1 MAAARSYAGRSAQQ
15 RRAERRAR
23 LLDAGLRLFG
33 TDGYRSTSIEMLCA
47 AAQVS
52 TRAFYEEFSGRE
64 ELLLALHD
72 QVISEGFTAVLAA
85 ADKFSEAPT
94 QERIAAAVQAYVDIA
109 TAEPRST
116 RIGFVEVQGVSAA
129 VEQHRLEWRSRMVE
143 FLVGMAATAVE
154 RGEAVD
160 RDYSLTAI
168 AFIGAFNELT
178 AEWVQ
183 RGRDVPPEQLSA
195 EVVRLA
201 QAVLTAP

>member
-23 LLDAGLRLFG
+23 LLDAGLQLFG
-33 TDGYRSTSIEMLCA
+33 TDGYRATSIEMLCA

-72 QVISEGFTAVLAA
+72 QVIAEGFDAVLAA
-85 ADKFSEAPT
+85 AEKHRDAPT
-94 QERIAAAVQAYVDIA
+94 SERIAAAVQAYVDIA
-109 TAEPRST
+109 CAEPRAS
-116 RIGFVEVQGVSAA
+116 RIGFVEVLGVSQA
-129 VEQHRLEWRSRMVE
+129 VEQHRLEWRGRMVE
-143 FLVGMAATAVE
+143 FLAGMAATAVE
-154 RGEAVD
+154 RGEAVP

-168 AFIGAFNELT
+168 AFIGAFNELA

-183 RGRDVPPEQLSA
+183 RGRDIPIETLSA
-195 EVVRLA
+195 ELVRLA
-201 QAVLTAP
+201 RAVLTAA